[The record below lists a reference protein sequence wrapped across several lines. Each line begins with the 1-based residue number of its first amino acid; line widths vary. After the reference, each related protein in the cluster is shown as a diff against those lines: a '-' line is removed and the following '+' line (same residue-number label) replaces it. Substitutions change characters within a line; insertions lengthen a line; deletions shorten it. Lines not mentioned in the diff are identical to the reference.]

1 MAVRYSFDYKLTVN
15 GVTTAYPGAST
26 LSAFTQLTWPAA
38 TLLQY
43 GKVTPSGV
51 PNITRL
57 ITVASGSA
65 PVISVTECKLN
76 VDKVVLSTSNTGAN
90 NVDCALIK
98 KSSSAWTMINNWTPA
113 VVPPLSSL
121 PITLPNPTEF
131 SIAFQTN
138 DPRQNLNPDDWS
150 TTETPFAAIAPASAP
165 YSSVGTLGTKNIFN
179 GVAVDPSSASFDK
192 DLEIVTD
199 PAYNQGA
206 AVGSQSLSTAYIR
219 NNQMRSPWELGLIHR
234 AAAWQTINLKEY
246 DPNKGYKFVAANV
259 PDASYPYARI
269 PGGGAYSDPVN
280 GGGDANILNQVKM
293 IGTATSNNK
302 ININSAY
309 VDSSTGKN
317 ITLQALLANIRIGNT
332 FLNVGTAA
340 GDAEGAKIIAPSAG
354 IDNLVLAIMTKRNG
368 MDYLTRAEVAN
379 AKTSATATTNAL
391 SNGACGIP
399 QDTDAKQEELIGK
412 FINLTDVGG
421 KNNYFYVIVL
431 AQAIKD
437 VGGPSGG
444 SGFTI
449 SKRKGGNLYSAA
461 CKLGTFDYDSTNSI
475 YFDEIIAEQK
485 VRLLVFA
492 DPSDSYKCKVLSY
505 EFIE

>member
-1 MAVRYSFDYKLTVN
+1 
-15 GVTTAYPGAST
+15 
-26 LSAFTQLTWPAA
+26 
-38 TLLQY
+38 
-43 GKVTPSGV
+43 
-51 PNITRL
+51 
-57 ITVASGSA
+57 
-65 PVISVTECKLN
+65 
-76 VDKVVLSTSNTGAN
+76 
-90 NVDCALIK
+90 
-98 KSSSAWTMINNWTPA
+98 
-113 VVPPLSSL
+113 
-121 PITLPNPTEF
+121 
-131 SIAFQTN
+131 
-138 DPRQNLNPDDWS
+138 
-150 TTETPFAAIAPASAP
+150 
-165 YSSVGTLGTKNIFN
+165 
-179 GVAVDPSSASFDK
+179 
-192 DLEIVTD
+192 
-199 PAYNQGA
+199 
-206 AVGSQSLSTAYIR
+206 
-219 NNQMRSPWELGLIHR
+219 MRSPWELGLIHR